1 MTKGDAFAIV
11 MSNNINVECKEQEEY
26 VRYKRQESRGCC
38 DPVVCPAEY
47 TCEQR
52 SESSRCRRPAA
63 DNGLLSLRRQ
73 RGRNAAIRVVPRV

>member
-52 SESSRCRRPAA
+52 SESSRRRRPAA
-63 DNGLLSLRRQ
+63 DNGLCLHDAREAAY
-73 RGRNAAIRVVPRV
+73 AAIRVVPRV